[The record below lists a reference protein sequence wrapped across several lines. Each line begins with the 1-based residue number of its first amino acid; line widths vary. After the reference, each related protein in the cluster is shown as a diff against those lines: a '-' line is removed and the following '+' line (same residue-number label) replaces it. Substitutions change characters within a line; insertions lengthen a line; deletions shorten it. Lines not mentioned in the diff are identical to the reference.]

1 MPFDN
6 VTAEEAV
13 ERIAEMIRSGR
24 PHYVATANVDFVVKA
39 LQDFELMRILMDAHM
54 VLCDGMPLVWAS
66 RLLGNPLP
74 ERVAGSD
81 LVPRLLARAEREKW
95 RVYFLGTT
103 PARLEQAAANVRT
116 QHPGLRVAGAYSP
129 PFQSLLEMD
138 HADILRRVETAKP
151 DLLLVAFGCPKQE
164 KWINMHYRKL
174 GVPVSMGVGA
184 TLDFLAGAVRRAP
197 QWVQRLGM
205 EWFYRFLQ
213 EPGRLGPRYLADIW
227 VFTRAFFRQWRR
239 MRARRRMKAAT
250 EGVKPRLLVAA
261 SGAKLVEAPAVL
273 DASIG
278 PERAGE
284 WKRLVFENDV
294 ILDLSKTEY
303 IDSTGI
309 GVLIQ
314 VQRQARA
321 ADRLLVL
328 LAPSPFVSRNLSMMR
343 LDKFFHIA
351 PNLTAAE
358 QWVRQRA
365 GRSAPA
371 VEEAGEDKA
380 VWWEGEVT
388 ALHIDELREQMSK
401 VLDNREPGDMVIV
414 DLSRVS
420 FIDSSGL
427 GLMISLKKRALSQG
441 VTLAFRNPTEAV
453 ANVLKIAALD
463 MYLLGEKLE

>member
-1 MPFDN
+1 MEDFFDRFYNQVFPHSGTSLNPVIQILIILVSAGLSWWIFSAVLRRLKKKYHDRPFFEKSEQIFVLIKRAGHYSILILVGIGLLN
-6 VTAEEAV
+6 LFKAPIA
-13 ERIAEMIRSGR
+13 ERIFFAFMIILLS
-24 PHYVATANVDFVVKA
+24 AIANSIVN
-39 LQDFELMRILMDAHM
+39 ILI
-54 VLCDGMPLVWAS
+54 P
-66 RLLGNPLP
+66 
-74 ERVAGSD
+74 
-81 LVPRLLARAEREKW
+81 
-95 RVYFLGTT
+95 Y
-103 PARLEQAAANVRT
+103 LEQ
-116 QHPGLRVAGAYSP
+116 H
-129 PFQSLLEMD
+129 
-138 HADILRRVETAKP
+138 
-151 DLLLVAFGCPKQE
+151 
-164 KWINMHYRKL
+164 
-174 GVPVSMGVGA
+174 
-184 TLDFLAGAVRRAP
+184 
-197 QWVQRLGM
+197 
-205 EWFYRFLQ
+205 
-213 EPGRLGPRYLADIW
+213 LADKTDTQ
-227 VFTRAFFRQWRR
+227 V
-239 MRARRRMKAAT
+239 
-250 EGVKPRLLVAA
+250 
-261 SGAKLVEAPAVL
+261 
-273 DASIG
+273 D
-278 PERAGE
+278 
-284 WKRLVFENDV
+284 DV